1 MYSDVVYTEVKGKSA
16 EHDITVY
23 ALSTCGFCKRALAF
37 LNDNG
42 ISYRY
47 VYFDKL
53 SEDEKASLRKRLMN
67 DYKEYLSFPYAI
79 IDDKDV
85 LVGFIETSWRST
97 LGL

>member
-1 MYSDVVYTEVKGKSA
+1 MYSDVIYTEVKGEVA

-42 ISYRY
+42 VSYRY

-85 LVGFIETSWRST
+85 LVGFIEANWRAA

>member
-1 MYSDVVYTEVKGKSA
+1 MYSDVSYTEVRGKASD
-16 EHDITVY
+16 HDITVY

-42 ISYRY
+42 ISFRY
-47 VYFDKL
+47 VYFDRL
-53 SEDEKASLRKRLMN
+53 TEEEKASLRKRLVE

-79 IDDKDV
+79 IDEKDV
-85 LVGFIETSWRST
+85 LVGFIEASWRRA